1 MLARLL
7 LVLSACLIAA
17 PAAAETVVIHTGRLI
32 TDASKPPMGPS
43 TITVVDG
50 RISGIADGHTPV
62 PAGAEL
68 VDLSSKTV
76 LPGLIDTHVHLT
88 GEPGGDRSEERRV
101 GQECVST
108 CRSRWSPNH

>member
-1 MLARLL
+1 MGFPSMLSRLL

-76 LPGLIDTHVHLT
+76 LPGL
-88 GEPGGDRSEERRV
+88 RSEERRV
-101 GQECVST
+101 GKESVTT
-108 CRSRWSPNH
+108 CRTRW